1 MKKQYFIIAALALAL
16 GLTACSSKTAE
27 TTAAA
32 TEAETTEAAESVA
45 EENMEEDY
53 FYGFVD
59 DVTETEVT
67 VSGDDGNTVTFDYSE
82 AELTGAEEIGVGD
95 EVEVIFLGQ
104 LSEGVTKAKSVD
116 IITSEAALQ
125 AEEEAENMDPVV
137 SGTVEAAD
145 DETLTL
151 ATEDGTY
158 TFRTLIAQKVTKDG
172 IKEGVEAEVTYYGD
186 LEDTEDVPVAT
197 RIVTEDA
204 FDSDE
209 AQITTLTGKAVEV
222 GEDHV
227 ILETSDPENTLFSF
241 AGQEGMFDGIEVGDT
256 VTVIYEGTLT
266 DRAIVATGIK

>member
-32 TEAETTEAAESVA
+32 TEAETTVAAESVA

-116 IITSEAALQ
+116 VITSEAELQ

-186 LEDTEDVPVAT
+186 LEDTEDIPVAT

>member
-116 IITSEAALQ
+116 VITSEAELQ

-186 LEDTEDVPVAT
+186 LEDTEDIPVAT